1 MPSIKSDKQELD
13 TNVYEAAKERL
24 RDIIKSFDKCY
35 VCFSGGKDSLTV
47 LHLMKEVY
55 EEMGINK
62 PVDVVFRDEELIPS
76 VVIDFVQKYRKLPWV
91 NMKYF
96 ATQMKSNK
104 SLLGRTED
112 YIQWDKNREWIRPK
126 PDFAISFE
134 QVSSQYEMD
143 DLMCQGDVGSVAL
156 ITGQRCDESMY
167 RLKTVMNTI
176 SKPYISNS
184 GSPRAKLCKPIY
196 DWKED
201 DIFKYF
207 YDNKIQYCPIYD
219 MQTFNQQALRVA
231 TPLHAEASKHIA
243 KLKTLDPVFY
253 NQLAQIFPEVEV
265 QARYSKDLMGKAED
279 YDKIIDSYPLGVKG
293 ILKYIDENLTGHQA
307 ELARRRLRTALHL
320 KRNSMATH
328 PETFGGYPLRSL
340 FILIIRGGFKRQLMP
355 MKPSDKDREYEQ
367 KCIDA
372 QKEGESE

>member
-1 MPSIKSDKQELD
+1 MPSIKSEKQELD
-13 TNVYEAAKERL
+13 INVYEAAKERL

-55 EEMGINK
+55 EEMGIKK
-62 PVDVVFRDEELIPS
+62 PIDVVFRDEELIPS

-96 ATQMKSNK
+96 ATPMKSNK
-104 SLLGRTED
+104 ALLGRTED

-176 SKPYISNS
+176 NRPYISNS

-207 YDNKIQYCPIYD
+207 YDKKIQYCPIYD

-231 TPLHAEASKHIA
+231 TPLHAEASKHLA

-265 QARYSKDLMGKAED
+265 HARYSKDLMGKAED

-307 ELARRRLRTALHL
+307 ELARTRLQTALHL

-328 PETFGGYPLRSL
+328 PETFGGYPLRAL
-340 FILIIRGGFKRQLMP
+340 FITIIRGGFKRQLMP
-355 MKPSDKDREYEQ
+355 MKPSDADREYEQ
-367 KCIDA
+367 KCIDNI
-372 QKEGESE
+372 STV